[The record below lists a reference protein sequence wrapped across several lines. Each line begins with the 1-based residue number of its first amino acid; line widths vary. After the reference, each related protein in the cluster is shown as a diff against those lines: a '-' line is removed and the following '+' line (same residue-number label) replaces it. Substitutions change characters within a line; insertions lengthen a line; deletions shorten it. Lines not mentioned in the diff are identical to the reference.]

1 MKNPWL
7 TIIGIGESGL
17 QYLADVSQN
26 RLESADIIIGPPRHL
41 RLLGL
46 SGSKVLEWPVPFSD
60 GLKILDKNKGKKV
73 VGLVSGDPFWYGAA
87 ATILRKFSF
96 DEIEVFP
103 GPSTFGWAAA
113 RMGWSIEDISCVGLH
128 AKPVEHI
135 RSLIAPKRK
144 ILALMRD
151 GDQVK
156 SLAHYL
162 SKLGFGQTKIHVLE
176 ALGGNNERIREI
188 AAEEYN
194 LVDVKHPVCV
204 AICVDGLGAA
214 IPLSTGIDDKFF
226 ETDGQITKSQI
237 RALTI
242 TALAPQYGQHLWDL
256 GAGSGSV
263 SIEWLMRDKSLYATA
278 VERDPSRCGIIEQNV
293 QNLGLDNLSL
303 HNGSNMEVIMTLK
316 PPHAVFVGG
325 GLTKEL
331 MKKLWAIVPRKTRFV
346 ANSVTLETETI
357 LHDALNEYGGN
368 LIRFDISTA
377 RAIGSKNLWQP
388 AYPITQWSIEK

>member
-60 GLKILDKNKGKKV
+60 GLKLLDKYRGKKV
-73 VGLVSGDPFWYGAA
+73 VVLVSGDPFWYGAA

-96 DEIEVFP
+96 DDIEVFP

-162 SKLGFGQTKIHVLE
+162 SKLGFGQTNIHVLE

-188 AAEEYN
+188 AAKEYN
-194 LVDVKHPVCV
+194 LVDVEHPVCV
-204 AICVDGLGAA
+204 AICVDGLGSA

-263 SIEWLMRDKSLYATA
+263 SIEWLS
-278 VERDPSRCGIIEQNV
+278 
-293 QNLGLDNLSL
+293 GLCVINHCMPLQLRETHLVALLLSKML
-303 HNGSNMEVIMTLK
+303 RT
-316 PPHAVFVGG
+316 
-325 GLTKEL
+325 
-331 MKKLWAIVPRKTRFV
+331 WA
-346 ANSVTLETETI
+346 
-357 LHDALNEYGGN
+357 
-368 LIRFDISTA
+368 
-377 RAIGSKNLWQP
+377 
-388 AYPITQWSIEK
+388 

>member
-60 GLKILDKNKGKKV
+60 GLKLLDKYRGKKV
-73 VGLVSGDPFWYGAA
+73 VVLVSGDPFWYGAA

-96 DEIEVFP
+96 DDIEVFP

-162 SKLGFGQTKIHVLE
+162 SKL
-176 ALGGNNERIREI
+176 
-188 AAEEYN
+188 
-194 LVDVKHPVCV
+194 
-204 AICVDGLGAA
+204 
-214 IPLSTGIDDKFF
+214 
-226 ETDGQITKSQI
+226 
-237 RALTI
+237 
-242 TALAPQYGQHLWDL
+242 
-256 GAGSGSV
+256 
-263 SIEWLMRDKSLYATA
+263 
-278 VERDPSRCGIIEQNV
+278 
-293 QNLGLDNLSL
+293 LSL
-303 HNGSNMEVIMTLK
+303 IHI
-316 PPHAVFVGG
+316 
-325 GLTKEL
+325 
-331 MKKLWAIVPRKTRFV
+331 
-346 ANSVTLETETI
+346 
-357 LHDALNEYGGN
+357 
-368 LIRFDISTA
+368 
-377 RAIGSKNLWQP
+377 
-388 AYPITQWSIEK
+388 

>member
-1 MKNPWL
+1 MKNPWV

-46 SGSKVLEWPVPFSD
+46 SGSNVLEWPVPFSD
-60 GLKILDKNKGKKV
+60 GLKLLDKYKGKKV
-73 VGLVSGDPFWYGAA
+73 VVLVSGDPFWYGAA

-162 SKLGFGQTKIHVLE
+162 SKLGFGQTKIRVFE
-176 ALGGNNERIREI
+176 SLGGNNERIREI

-204 AICVDGLGAA
+204 AIYVDGLGSA

-331 MKKLWAIVPRKTRFV
+331 MKKLWAIVPRKTRLV

-357 LHDALNEYGGN
+357 LQDALNEYGGN

>member
-1 MKNPWL
+1 M
-7 TIIGIGESGL
+7 
-17 QYLADVSQN
+17 
-26 RLESADIIIGPPRHL
+26 
-41 RLLGL
+41 

-60 GLKILDKNKGKKV
+60 GLKILDKYKGKKV
-73 VGLVSGDPFWYGAA
+73 VVLVSGDPFWYGAA

-162 SKLGFGQTKIHVLE
+162 SKLGFGQTKIRVFE
-176 ALGGNNERIREI
+176 SLGGNNERIREI

-204 AICVDGLGAA
+204 AICVDGLGSA

-331 MKKLWAIVPRKTRFV
+331 MKKLWAIVPRKTRLV

-357 LHDALNEYGGN
+357 LQDALNEYGGN
-368 LIRFDISTA
+368 LIRFDISKA
-377 RAIGSKNLWQP
+377 KAIGSKNLWQP
-388 AYPITQWSIEK
+388 TYPITQWSIEK

>member
-1 MKNPWL
+1 MNNPWL

-60 GLKILDKNKGKKV
+60 GLKILDKYKGKKV
-73 VGLVSGDPFWYGAA
+73 VVLVSGDPFWYGAA

-103 GPSTFGWAAA
+103 GPSTFGCAAA

-204 AICVDGLGAA
+204 AICVERLGSA

-331 MKKLWAIVPRKTRFV
+331 MKKLWAIVPRKTRLV

-357 LHDALNEYGGN
+357 LQDALNEYGGN

>member
-60 GLKILDKNKGKKV
+60 GLKLLDKYRGNKV
-73 VGLVSGDPFWYGAA
+73 VVLVSGDPFWYGAA

-96 DEIEVFP
+96 DDIEVFP

-162 SKLGFGQTKIHVLE
+162 SKLGFGQTKIRVLE
-176 ALGGNNERIREI
+176 SLGGNNERIREI

-204 AICVDGLGAA
+204 AICVDGLGSA

-278 VERDPSRCGIIEQNV
+278 VERDPSRCGIIEQNI

-331 MKKLWAIVPRKTRFV
+331 MKKLWAIV
-346 ANSVTLETETI
+346 
-357 LHDALNEYGGN
+357 
-368 LIRFDISTA
+368 A
-377 RAIGSKNLWQP
+377 R
-388 AYPITQWSIEK
+388 